1 MQSNAP
7 LTPALSPSDGAREK
21 NSTVADRSLDGDS
34 TKDGRRFSLS
44 LSERER
50 AGVRVFL
57 DCIDTAKELIPPTS
71 SLGHW
76 GKQLEVPKP
85 VS

>member
-1 MQSNAP
+1 MQLNGP

-21 NSTVADRSLDGDS
+21 NPSAADQPVNGASTN
-34 TKDGRRFSLS
+34 DGRRFSLS

-57 DCIDTAKELIPPTS
+57 DCINT
-71 SLGHW
+71 
-76 GKQLEVPKP
+76 
-85 VS
+85 